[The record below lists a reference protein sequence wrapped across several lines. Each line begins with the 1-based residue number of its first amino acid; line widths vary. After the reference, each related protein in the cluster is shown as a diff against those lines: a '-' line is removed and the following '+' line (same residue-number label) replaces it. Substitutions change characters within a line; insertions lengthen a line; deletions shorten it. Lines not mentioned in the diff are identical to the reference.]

1 MNLDR
6 AAETIGRA
14 IGQKFVPLQ
23 NVVATIANAVM
34 SIDDRLKALEDRKP
48 DPVEVSHED
57 VLAAFKSDPEFMRE
71 VVATYL
77 RDNPPPAGPKGD
89 PGDEGPIGP
98 QGDPGF
104 GVAGAFIN
112 QCGHLVLTLGNGEAK
127 DVGPVVGADG
137 RDGFSLE
144 DFTAEYDGERGL
156 VLSFADEN
164 LKAEHSLHL
173 PITIHRG
180 FWAAGTRAK
189 QGDAW
194 TCDGSLWIAKRDN
207 DTKPSYQNKD
217 DWIMAARKGR
227 DGEQGPPG
235 RDHVTPQPVALNGS

>member
-1 MNLDR
+1 MFDPEKFG
-6 AAETIGRA
+6 AEVGR
-14 IGQKFVPLQ
+14 
-23 NVVATIANAVM
+23 TIAAA
-34 SIDDRLKALEDRKP
+34 IRPLRERIAELEARQP
-48 DPVEVSHED
+48 DPVEVTHD
-57 VLAAFKSDPEFMRE
+57 DILAALRADPGFMRE
-71 VVATYL
+71 LVAEYL
-77 RDNPPPAGPKGD
+77 KTNPPTPTPGPRGEPGAEGPQGPKG
-89 PGDEGPIGP
+89 E
-98 QGDPGF
+98 QGERGF

-144 DFTAEYDGERGL
+144 DFSADYDGERGL
-156 VLSFADEN
+156 VLRFADEN

-180 FWAAGTRAK
+180 FWAAGTKAK

>member
-1 MNLDR
+1 MFDPEKFG
-6 AAETIGRA
+6 AEVGR
-14 IGQKFVPLQ
+14 
-23 NVVATIANAVM
+23 TIAAA
-34 SIDDRLKALEDRKP
+34 IRPLRERIAELEARQP
-48 DPVEVSHED
+48 DPVEVTHD
-57 VLAAFKSDPEFMRE
+57 DILAALRADPGFMRE
-71 VVATYL
+71 LIAEYL
-77 RDNPPPAGPKGD
+77 KTNPPTPTPGPRGEPGAEGPQGPKG
-89 PGDEGPIGP
+89 E
-98 QGDPGF
+98 QGERGF

-137 RDGFSLE
+137 RDGFDLS
-144 DFTAEYDGERGL
+144 DFGAEYNGERDLTLMFEDRNGL
-156 VLSFADEN
+156 RRDFN
-164 LKAEHSLHL
+164 LHL
-173 PITIHRG
+173 PIMIHRG

-189 QGDAW
+189 QGDGW

-235 RDHVTPQPVALNGS
+235 RNLVAPQPVALNGS